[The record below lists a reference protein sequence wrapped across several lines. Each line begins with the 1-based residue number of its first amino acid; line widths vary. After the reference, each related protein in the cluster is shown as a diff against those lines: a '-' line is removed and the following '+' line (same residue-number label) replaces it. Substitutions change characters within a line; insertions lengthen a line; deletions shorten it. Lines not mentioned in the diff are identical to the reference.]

1 MKTSLIP
8 CYRTGGFSR
17 MASPFAF
24 GVSPSAMWLLA
35 CALVLA
41 PISARATSLY
51 WDDNGTTA
59 GASSTP
65 TGTWGTDSFWNSD
78 STGVTNTFTATTT
91 SSDAVFFV
99 AGPSAT
105 SGNNNFTVSLSAD
118 QAVSG
123 ITFQSSATNI
133 TLGAD
138 STRTISV
145 GSGGITMASLAYTG
159 VNAGGATINA
169 NIALTANQT
178 FNAPRAPGLTFNGVI
193 SGAFNLTLS
202 GNGTKTLNAAN
213 TYTGTTTISNS
224 TVVLGGTAGSLGTG
238 NVSLS
243 DTFGGLSFSQSSN
256 VTFANNITGT
266 GNSSAVTKTSSATT
280 LTLTGTNTYT
290 GGTFIRGNG
299 AISVGSITNNLGSG
313 NIKMGSSAESGTL
326 IYTGAGETT
335 TKTLQLTGTT
345 GGGTIQA
352 DGTGALVVSNGI
364 TGATSSGSRTLT
376 LRGANTGA
384 NSIGAITN
392 GTATTLGVTKADAG
406 KWVLTGTNTYTGLT
420 TVSGGTLLING
431 DSSAATGAVSVASTA
446 TFGGTGTI
454 GGATTA
460 ASGSFLSAGSASGSA
475 GTLTFASTLN
485 ISGLAAG
492 TGGLLFDLDTTAASD
507 KISLTTG
514 ALTIG
519 SGVLDLSDFSFVA
532 LGGYGEGTY
541 TLFDTSTSIV
551 GTLGTNLTGTVGGMA
566 ATLSLANSNQDIILT
581 VTAIPE
587 PSLYAS
593 IFGALSLLGVIVV
606 RRRRA

>member
-1 MKTSLIP
+1 MRLLV
-8 CYRTGGFSR
+8 C
-17 MASPFAF
+17 AF
-24 GVSPSAMWLLA
+24 VF
-35 CALVLA
+35 A

-78 STGVTNTFTATTT
+78 STGVANTFTATTT

-105 SGNNNFTVSLSAD
+105 SGNTSYTVSLSAD
-118 QAVSG
+118 QAASG
-123 ITFQSSATNI
+123 ITFQSSATTVTI
-133 TLGAD
+133 GAD

-145 GSGGITMASLAYTG
+145 GAGGIAIVDKAYAA
-159 VNAGGATINA
+159 VVAGGATINS
-169 NIALTANQT
+169 NIALTANQIFT
-178 FNAPRAPGLTFNGVI
+178 TVRNPLILNGVI

-224 TVVLGGTAGSLGTG
+224 SVVLGGTAGSLGTG
-238 NVSLS
+238 NVTLN
-243 DTFGGLSFSQSSN
+243 DAFAGLSFSQSSN

-266 GNSSAVTKTSSATT
+266 GNSSAITKTGSTTT

-299 AISVGSITNNLGSG
+299 AISVSSITNNLGSG
-313 NIKMGSSAESGTL
+313 NIKMGSSAETGTL

-335 TKTLQLTGTT
+335 TKTIQLSGTN

-364 TGATSSGSRTLT
+364 TASANSTARTFT
-376 LRGANTGA
+376 LRGSNTGA

-392 GTATTLGVTKADAG
+392 GTATSGIALTKADAG
-406 KWVLTGTNTYTGLT
+406 KWVLTGTNTYTGIT

-431 DSSAATGAVSVASTA
+431 DSSAATGAVSVASSA

-454 GGATTA
+454 GGATTV
-460 ASGSFLSAGSASGSA
+460 ASGSLLSAGSASGSV

-485 ISGLAAG
+485 ISGLAG
-492 TGGLLFDLDTTAASD
+492 GPNGGLLFDLDTAAASD
-507 KISLTTG
+507 KINLTTG

-519 SGVLDLSDFSFVA
+519 SGLLDLNDFSFVA
-532 LGGYGEGTY
+532 LGGYGAGTY
-541 TLFDTSTSIV
+541 TLISTTTSIS
-551 GTLGTNLTGTVGGMA
+551 GTLGSTLTGTFGGYGTA
-566 ATLSLANSNQDIILT
+566 LAISGNNIVLT

-587 PSLYAS
+587 PSTYAA
-593 IFGALSLLGVIVV
+593 IFGALSLVGVIVA